1 MAGYYKTEGIV
12 LRSMRLREADRIIH
26 LYTGTH
32 GRVNAV
38 VKGVRRTKSRFGGRL
53 EPFFRVRLVLYEGR
67 GELHTV
73 TQAEAVEWY
82 PRLREHGGAILA
94 AGTACESVLRMFG
107 DGEANAAAYNLL
119 CHELQLLDAEP
130 GQAGAA
136 NLLAFRLKL
145 LLAAGFLPE
154 LSDCARCGGPIPPA
168 TAGSARG
175 PGASVRFSSA
185 AGGVICPDCGAG
197 DGFSLDAGARA
208 FMAAALSAPLKDAPA
223 APRPALAQVERAVSG
238 TLEYHA
244 HVRLRSV
251 A

>member
-1 MAGYYKTEGIV
+1 MRIRRQLAGYFKTEGIV

-67 GELHTV
+67 SELHTV

-94 AGTACESVLRMFG
+94 AGTACESVLKVFG
-107 DGEANAAAYNLL
+107 DGEANPAAYNLL
-119 CHELQLLDAEP
+119 CHELQLLDAHP
-130 GQAGAA
+130 DAAGTA

-154 LSDCARCGGPIPPA
+154 LSACARCGGAP
-168 TAGSARG
+168 G
-175 PGASVRFSSA
+175 GASVRFSSA
-185 AGGVICPDCGAG
+185 AGGVVCDECGTG
-197 DGFSLDAGARA
+197 DGFSLDGDARS
-208 FMAAALSAPLKDAPA
+208 FMAAVLAGPLKDVPA
-223 APRPALAQVERAVSG
+223 ASRPALHQVERAVSG

-244 HVRLRSV
+244 HVRVRSV

>member
-1 MAGYYKTEGIV
+1 LAGYYKTEGVV
-12 LRSMRLREADRIIH
+12 LRSMRLREADRIVH

-82 PRLREHGGAILA
+82 PRLREHGAAIHT

-119 CHELQLLDAEP
+119 CHELQLLDTRPAA
-130 GQAGAA
+130 AGAA

-154 LSDCARCGGPIPPA
+154 LADCARCGAP
-168 TAGSARG
+168 
-175 PGASVRFSSA
+175 PGAGAVRFSSA
-185 AGGVICPDCGAG
+185 AGGVICPECGTG
-197 DGFSLDAGARA
+197 DGFALGAAARS
-208 FMAAALSAPLKDAPA
+208 FMATALAVPLKDAPA
-223 APRPALAQVERAVSG
+223 AERQALAQVERAVSG

-244 HVRLRSV
+244 HVRLRAV